1 MANVTLNSKIQLR
14 NDTAS
19 KWVTANPVLLKGEI
33 GVEIDTLKFKFGDGA
48 TLWVQLAYASGT
60 TAKIT
65 TTNPTTD
72 DYDYDVGKL
81 WINYTTE
88 SVYLYIDRE
97 EHLWKKLV
105 TSGDIVTE
113 SISAQKLKTARTIG
127 LTGDATGST
136 SFDGSA
142 NKTITV
148 VLKNSGVTAGTYTKL
163 TVNAKGIVTSAT
175 QITSADVPTLPT
187 SKISGL
193 GTAATKNV
201 GTASGNV
208 VEVNSSGKID
218 ESLLPA
224 IAITEV
230 YEVANQTAMLALSA
244 QTGDIAIRSDENKSY
259 ILSQS
264 PAATLSNWKL
274 LRTPTDMVL
283 SVNGKTG
290 AVVLTTTDIAEGS
303 KMYYTE
309 ARATSN
315 FNTNFSAKS
324 SGGLTDGASILHS
337 TDVLILNGG
346 SSSN

>member
-19 KWVTANPVLLKGEI
+19 NWVTANPVLLKGEI
-33 GVEIDTLKFKFGDGA
+33 GVEIDTLKFKFGDG
-48 TLWVQLAYASGT
+48 TTSWSSLEYASGSSV
-60 TAKIT
+60 KIS
-65 TTNPTTD
+65 TTNPTATD
-72 DYDYDVGKL
+72 TDYDIGTL
-81 WINYTTE
+81 WINTA
-88 SVYLYIDRE
+88 SGAIYILEDNADGA
-97 EHLWKKLV
+97 WKKLV
-105 TSGDIVTE
+105 TSGDILTE
-113 SISAQKLKTARTIG
+113 AVSAQKLKTARTIG

-208 VEVNSSGKID
+208 VEINSSGKID

-230 YEVANQTAMLALSA
+230 YEVSSQTAMLALSA

-264 PAATLSNWKL
+264 PAATLANWKL
-274 LRTPTDMVL
+274 LRTPTDTVL
-283 SVNGKTG
+283 SVNSKTG

-315 FNTNFSAKS
+315 FNTNFAGKS
-324 SGGLTDGASILHS
+324 STGLTDGASILHS